1 MPHIKGIHV
10 TLRKLLPMWILNY
23 RYITYLKFF
32 LKPKLFRELTSGHI
46 ISIPSANLKNYL
58 KAAGQLYEQ
67 KIVFQNIFSNLWPT
81 KKSYVLIQKNF
92 VLDFHN
98 GFHEISFHIELQK
111 FETEKAI
118 NFGILF
124 FKSGHTVRYFG
135 HV

>member
-1 MPHIKGIHV
+1 M
-10 TLRKLLPMWILNY
+10 
-23 RYITYLKFF
+23 
-32 LKPKLFRELTSGHI
+32 
-46 ISIPSANLKNYL
+46 

-67 KIVFQNIFSNLWPT
+67 KIVFQIIFQICDLQ
-81 KKSYVLIQKNF
+81 KKSYVLFQKNF